1 MPILITVTSAVK
13 TAEVFCLLANLF
25 VCFVRGVQRA
35 NTFPSRRLQESER
48 LVHDMEK
55 AWAAYLP
62 SVDLQEALRTV
73 RLHDDSTPV
82 VPKKIK
88 HHHDLTHSTEQP
100 PTSVAEHS
108 NAEDYEFDE
117 SQDFDNSTDG
127 MGFLTI
133 DPHKAGYTGP
143 QSGVAAL
150 KFLQSLPLYIP
161 LSSFIPASSLDDDDI
176 SDFALPRKQSE
187 VTRYLDDYFT
197 FYHPAYPILHEGTFR
212 ARVSGESQMV
222 LSAVSGL

>member
-1 MPILITVTSAVK
+1 
-13 TAEVFCLLANLF
+13 
-25 VCFVRGVQRA
+25 
-35 NTFPSRRLQESER
+35 
-48 LVHDMEK
+48 MEK
-55 AWAAYLP
+55 AWSTYLP

-73 RLHDDSTPV
+73 RSHEDPISV
-82 VPKKIK
+82 SPKRIRNQ
-88 HHHDLTHSTEQP
+88 HDLTHSTEQP

-117 SQDFDNSTDG
+117 SHNFDSSTDG

-133 DPHKAGYTGP
+133 DPHKSGYTGP

-176 SDFALPRKQSE
+176 SEYILPKKQSE
-187 VTRYLDDYFT
+187 VARYLDDYFA

-212 ARVSGESQMV
+212 ARVSGK
-222 LSAVSGL
+222 SAFLIASL